1 MKIMK
6 AKLGDISFRANSSES
21 DKSSAFFISDP
32 ICTSYP
38 FVNLNHF
45 IFKPEAIRKNVKS
58 MAMKPL
64 NFMHEQ
70 ERIVGHVNSADF
82 GMDSLGRTTGNASGV
97 LYQRIFPDLVDK
109 MINGQSYNMFKV
121 SVEAQMNDMSWMLF
135 DNYEN
140 IQESKQEKMLGEDPV
155 LDGDAMFCLWLFGTL
170 NGLKY
175 NDKNVAVVIG
185 GQSDSFEFVGLAVTD
200 ELNGGAADQN
210 CRIIVLSSASNPI
223 DIGAF
228 VAAKAKE
235 IDVNKFEV
243 AKAIMRDE
251 KDLLIHC
258 GITDE
263 IKQSL
268 LEEFTKFKS
277 VWIEHSQPQENDE
290 EVEDEQGETDGEDLP
305 TEEPKDNPGVV
316 SAESVAETIAA
327 LVLMK
332 VEEAD
337 KTSRKYMRVI
347 ESLNKKIAKSEDDIA
362 TANKN
367 LQSLVTASGNYEKT
381 INSMR
386 EELSALRKSELI
398 SLEIWDL
405 AKEKDIVYMTSEE
418 YVDLKKKLLS
428 VPAVSTKKKESKSI
442 FEEQAKRV
450 TKR

>member
-1 MKIMK
+1 MKVMK

-45 IFKPEAIRKNVKS
+45 IFTPGAIRKNVKS

-70 ERIVGHVNSADF
+70 ERIIGHVNSADF
-82 GMDSLGRTTGNASGV
+82 GTDSLGRTTASASGV
-97 LYQRIFPDLVDK
+97 LYQRIFPDLVEK
-109 MINGQSYNMFKV
+109 MVNGQPYDMFKV
-121 SVEAQMNDMSWMLF
+121 SVEAHMTDLSWMLF
-135 DNYEN
+135 NNYED
-140 IQESKQEKMLGEDPV
+140 IKETKQELFLGEDPV
-155 LDGDAMFCLWLFGTL
+155 LDDDAMFCLWLFGTL

-185 GQSDSFEFVGLAVTD
+185 GQSDTFDFVGLAVTD

-210 CRIIVLSSASNPI
+210 CRIVVLSSATNPI
-223 DIGAF
+223 DVGAF
-228 VAAKAKE
+228 VSAKAK
-235 IDVNKFEV
+235 DVDMNKFDV

-251 KDLLIHC
+251 KELLAHC
-258 GITDE
+258 GISDE
-263 IKQSL
+263 IKSSL

-277 VWIEHSQPQENDE
+277 MWIEHSQPQENDE
-290 EVEDEQGETDGEDLP
+290 ETETEQVEIEGETIIA
-305 TEEPKDNPGVV
+305 EEPKDKTDVV
-316 SAESVAETIAA
+316 SAESVAETVAA

-337 KTSRKYMRVI
+337 KTARKYMRAI
-347 ESLNKKIAKSEDDIA
+347 ATLNKKIEKTEEDVA

-367 LQSLVTASGNYEKT
+367 IQSLIASAGNYEKT

-386 EELSALRKSELI
+386 EELSSLRKSELI
-398 SLEIWDL
+398 SLDIWEL

-428 VPAVSTKKKESKSI
+428 VPVVSTKKKESKTI